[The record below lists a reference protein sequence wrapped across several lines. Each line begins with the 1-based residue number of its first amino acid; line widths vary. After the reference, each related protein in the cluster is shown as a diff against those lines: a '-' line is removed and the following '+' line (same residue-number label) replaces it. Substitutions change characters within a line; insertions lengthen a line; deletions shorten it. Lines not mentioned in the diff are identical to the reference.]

1 MASAAAAAGEEE
13 EIGRGTTFGSLTFK
27 QSYICYGFSWIE
39 KMHLEEGDKIIMPP
53 SALER
58 LTALS
63 VDFPILFEIRNT
75 NTGRV
80 SHCGVLEFTADPEDV
95 VFMPEWMM
103 QNLQLE
109 WGDQVVLKPVTLR
122 KGTYM
127 KIQPHTKDFIQ
138 LSNPKAVLERK
149 LRDFSCL
156 SIGDTIIVS
165 HNNKKFYI
173 DVVKTKPSPAICII
187 NTDIEVDFAT
197 TLDYKEP
204 EKQVLMNTAT
214 SKHASTEANKEEP
227 KFRPFTG
234 LAKRL
239 DIGRA
244 SASEFAAAGSW
255 SPMLED
261 SPMFATISKDNQSN
275 LGSRRKSG
283 KLVFG
288 FNMIQNPKE
297 TTVDIVDET
306 LKKGEQKFQPFSGKK
321 HTFG

>member
-1 MASAAAAAGEEE
+1 
-13 EIGRGTTFGSLTFK
+13 
-27 QSYICYGFSWIE
+27 
-39 KMHLEEGDKIIMPP
+39 MHLEEGDKIIMPP

-63 VDFPILFEIRNT
+63 VDFSILFEIRNT

-138 LSNPKAVLERK
+138 LSNPRAMLERK

-156 SIGDTIIVS
+156 
-165 HNNKKFYI
+165 N
-173 DVVKTKPSPAICII
+173 
-187 NTDIEVDFAT
+187 IEVDFAT

-204 EKQVLMNTAT
+204 EKQVLMNIAT
-214 SKHASTEANKEEP
+214 SKHASTEETNKEEP

-234 LAKRL
+234 MVKCL
-239 DIGRA
+239 DTGRA